1 MQFIST
7 TNHLIR
13 ALQALPVEKFIIATD
28 ENDNEYVIEN
38 ICQRKIHGD
47 NDHEWQYALKI
58 RPVEGCVKR

>member
-13 ALQALPVEKFIIATD
+13 ELQSLPVEKFIIATD
-28 ENDNEYVIEN
+28 EEDNEYVIEN

-47 NDHEWQYALKI
+47 SDLEWCYALKI
-58 RPVEGCVKR
+58 RSTEGCIKR